1 MSKWCD
7 KISPARLTLCKA
19 MFVMDPALEK
29 PIYHED
35 SMLNGPPSLFFF
47 FFALFPNTKYD
58 SSLPLL
64 LNAQCPV
71 IFPCWVLS
79 LLSQPSWAAN
89 SHMDL
94 FASSFFVPVTMGPSA
109 LPSPL
114 SAAQCP
120 FQFKLK
126 SDSLSLAFASP
137 PPVASLV
144 IYYLTQS
151 PYYICTGTISEY
163 GCCEKK

>member
-1 MSKWCD
+1 
-7 KISPARLTLCKA
+7 
-19 MFVMDPALEK
+19 
-29 PIYHED
+29 
-35 SMLNGPPSLFFF
+35 
-47 FFALFPNTKYD
+47 
-58 SSLPLL
+58 
-64 LNAQCPV
+64 
-71 IFPCWVLS
+71 
-79 LLSQPSWAAN
+79 
-89 SHMDL
+89 MDL

-151 PYYICTGTISEY
+151 PHYICTGTISEY
-163 GCCEKK
+163 GCSGKKKIRIQTRSKLTSSQPASKIHCHSAPGLSQGPQKGQPVSTDPLDKPSSSINNYLCWTQWKISRRILAVILQFM

>member
-1 MSKWCD
+1 
-7 KISPARLTLCKA
+7 
-19 MFVMDPALEK
+19 
-29 PIYHED
+29 
-35 SMLNGPPSLFFF
+35 
-47 FFALFPNTKYD
+47 
-58 SSLPLL
+58 
-64 LNAQCPV
+64 
-71 IFPCWVLS
+71 
-79 LLSQPSWAAN
+79 
-89 SHMDL
+89 MDL

-151 PYYICTGTISEY
+151 PHYICTGTISEY
-163 GCCEKK
+163 GCSEKKKKLGSKPEANSPLLNLPPKFTVILLQA

>member
-1 MSKWCD
+1 
-7 KISPARLTLCKA
+7 
-19 MFVMDPALEK
+19 
-29 PIYHED
+29 
-35 SMLNGPPSLFFF
+35 
-47 FFALFPNTKYD
+47 
-58 SSLPLL
+58 
-64 LNAQCPV
+64 
-71 IFPCWVLS
+71 
-79 LLSQPSWAAN
+79 
-89 SHMDL
+89 MDL

-151 PYYICTGTISEY
+151 PHYICTGIISEY
-163 GCCEKK
+163 GCNEKKKKLGSKPEENSPLLTLSPKFTVILLQA

>member
-1 MSKWCD
+1 
-7 KISPARLTLCKA
+7 
-19 MFVMDPALEK
+19 
-29 PIYHED
+29 
-35 SMLNGPPSLFFF
+35 
-47 FFALFPNTKYD
+47 
-58 SSLPLL
+58 
-64 LNAQCPV
+64 
-71 IFPCWVLS
+71 
-79 LLSQPSWAAN
+79 
-89 SHMDL
+89 MDL

-151 PYYICTGTISEY
+151 PHYICTGTISEY
-163 GCCEKK
+163 GCSEKKKNIRMQTRSKLTSSQPASKIH